1 VSQIALA
8 DQEYDILS
16 ALRGLKGKATAGD
29 VVAATGLKTDQVNQ
43 ALKDLLESHRGHLA
57 VADSGDLLY
66 EFDPHLI
73 ERGTEPLWARFK
85 RSAWALFSKVFKA
98 WIVIMLVVYF
108 VIFVVLVLLALFA
121 NKDDSR
127 GGFGG
132 GRRRGGSRGGV
143 MPMPN
148 LFFWYWIWGPRWYI
162 GRPYYGRR
170 WERTLDKEDKVPFF
184 KKVFAFCFGPDR
196 PEPTQQQK
204 DRSTLRL
211 IRARRG
217 VITTAD
223 LVEHTGLTWP
233 EADDEMGRLVGA
245 YGGEP
250 MVTPRGELAYAFPE
264 LMMSAHGKVGGRAP
278 NPAWMRLEYDQELT
292 GNTAGSN
299 AAVVGIN
306 AFNLAAAA
314 SAPWFIFPR
323 LHIGGEMAWIF
334 LVFVPVIFSFSF
346 FAVPGLRMLGV
357 KRENRRR
364 RRRNV
369 RRVLLG
375 HVYKQTLEADRGIR
389 LDEATKHVASLLRDF
404 KVPAGAVKKELERL
418 AAELDADVSPDTD
431 GELVFSFPSLREQ
444 VTEGEVL
451 RRKLALDQK
460 QMGDI
465 VYSTKDD
472 AVAESER
479 ELAAFDKEL
488 GVTPEEIAAA
498 EQHLG
503 GYLPPANEIGYEDEF
518 ELVAFEEQMKLR
530 EKEKQKVRLF

>member
-1 VSQIALA
+1 MSQLALA

-16 ALRGLKGKATAGD
+16 ALRGLKGRATAGD
-29 VVAATGLKTDQVNQ
+29 VVAATGLATDQVNR

-57 VADSGDLLY
+57 VSDSGELLY

-85 RSAWALFSKVFKA
+85 RSAWALFSKAFKA

-121 NKDDSR
+121 NKDDR
-127 GGFGG
+127 GGGFGG
-132 GRRRGGSRGGV
+132 GRRRGGSRGGI
-143 MPMPN
+143 MPMPD
-148 LFFWYWIWGPRWYI
+148 LFFWYWIWGPRWYV

-184 KKVFAFCFGPDR
+184 KKVFAFCFGPDQ
-196 PEPTQQQK
+196 PHPTQQQR

-211 IRARRG
+211 IRARKG

-223 LVEHTGLTWP
+223 LVEHSGLTWP
-233 EADDEMGRLVGA
+233 EAENEMGRLVGA
-245 YGGEP
+245 YDGEP

-264 LMMSAHGKVGGRAP
+264 LMMSAHGQVGGRAP

-306 AFNLAAAA
+306 AFNLVAATT
-314 SAPWFIFPR
+314 APWFIFPR
-323 LHIGGEMAWIF
+323 LHIGGELAWIF

-346 FAVPGLRMLGV
+346 FAVPGLRMLAV
-357 KRENRRR
+357 KRENRKR

-375 HVYKQTLEADRGIR
+375 YVYRETLERNRGVR
-389 LDEATKHVASLLRDF
+389 LDEATNHVATLLRDF
-404 KVPAGAVKKELERL
+404 RVPAGAVKKELHRL
-418 AAELDADVSPDTD
+418 AAELDADVAPDDD
-431 GELVFSFPSLREQ
+431 GELVFTFPALREQ
-444 VTEGEVL
+444 VAEGEVL
-451 RRKLALDQK
+451 RRKLALDEQK
-460 QMGDI
+460 MGDI

-472 AVAESER
+472 AVAEGKR

-498 EQHLG
+498 EQQLG
-503 GYLPPANEIGYEDEF
+503 GYLPPVNEIGYEDDF
-518 ELVAFEEQMKLR
+518 ELVAFDEEMARR
-530 EKEKQKVRLF
+530 EREKQKVRVF